1 VKFIQ
6 NAQRAITMGPV
17 MVERDHN
24 AENLDSSARLISP
37 DIRPWLITP
46 NRVVAVIG
54 IFIAT
59 TLLILRLY
67 TKIHITKKFGL
78 DDGQYIYLLVMDF

>member
-1 VKFIQ
+1 
-6 NAQRAITMGPV
+6 MGPV
-17 MVERDHN
+17 MIERDHN
-24 AENLDSSARLISP
+24 AENSDSSAPMARLISP
-37 DIRPWLITP
+37 DIKPWLITP

-67 TKIHITKKFGL
+67 TKIHIMKKFGL
-78 DDGQYIYLLVMDF
+78 DDGQYIYLLAMDF